1 MQVEPKQPV
10 EGEQLGVQEGAPQA
24 QVLEDQVNAQGAEVL
39 AQKGAPPQG
48 ADLAEKKVEQKKG
61 WGEAITS
68 FWNRRFGKI
77 SSDDQKK
84 ADEIT
89 QLSSQIE
96 AELKQTVDDSKKAR
110 NAEKKFA
117 GAYPSDQTVQNENE
131 FLAAASTHLQTA
143 QTLLITLK
151 AKETDADELAEK
163 HAAFDSLPTTIKRLE
178 KEINL
183 LEGRITLGKQLVKL
197 EEKMKDYKPD
207 EKWEQFKAV
216 GRERHALYGTI
227 KQLVTNNPA
236 LRDDPALKKYA
247 DKKNLLASDTSAIIS
262 LVYPDLKGNVGRI
275 FDATHLITNNRL
287 DNLRKQVQVL
297 LPLFSK
303 HRAVSKLIESLES
316 SIHSKSLTA
325 KISRLVHGKEAL
337 EAQLEDAK
345 NESAIILQD
354 LKDKGQFDHE
364 ELKWLAERGEHNW
377 AIKTLA
383 GDITDVQTS
392 LEYLELRDPVSH
404 EIGQLIDRITE
415 YGGAKVQLKRAK
427 TPEYTKT
434 ATKAVVD
441 TKAAI
446 ISDFRKLSPQLE
458 TIKERKKGS
467 LPADFDTLDEF
478 SKFKVLI
485 PLAFPSLKIKN
496 GILSDLIVEQELTED
511 FNQAIQE
518 GEEKVPPVPERDE
531 EAQVLGTASFTGEHE
546 EFEDLSSSSEA
557 VVAAEG
563 AVLTEIAPV
572 TDVPAP
578 PSLPPAAAAKAPA
591 PPPLT
596 ESPKAEEP
604 QSLAPPP
611 PPPPPPTL
619 PPAPQKLVT
628 ENLTEEGAKDEGES
642 PPSIKIGD
650 LPPVEEKQPSPGPSM
665 LDQIKAGKAL
675 KKANVVQVRD
685 YDALQE
691 AIRNGIITKAEDITP
706 AEWGKL
712 SDDKQTAIRL
722 SLKFK
727 PVEDG
732 ADSGSESDFE

>member
-1 MQVEPKQPV
+1 MQVGPKQPV

-24 QVLEDQVNAQGAEVL
+24 QAIENQVNAQGAEVL

-77 SSDDQKK
+77 SSEDQAK
-84 ADEIT
+84 AAGIT

-117 GAYPSDQTVQNENE
+117 GAYPSDQTIQNENE
-131 FLAAASTHLQTA
+131 FLAAARTHLQTA

-151 AKETDADELAEK
+151 AKEADADELAEK
-163 HAAFDSLPTTIKRLE
+163 HAAFDSLPTTITRLE

-183 LEGRITLGKQLVKL
+183 LEGRITLGEQLVKL

-216 GRERHALYGTI
+216 GRERQALYGTI
-227 KQLVTNNPA
+227 KQLVTDNPA
-236 LRDDPALKKYA
+236 LKDDPALKKYA

-275 FDATHLITNNRL
+275 FDATHLITNKRM
-287 DNLRKQVQVL
+287 DNLRKQVQGL

-303 HRAVSKLIESLES
+303 HKAVSKLIESLES

-354 LKDKGQFDHE
+354 LKDKGQFNPD
-364 ELKWLAERGEHNW
+364 ELKWLADRGKHNW

-404 EIGQLIDRITE
+404 EIGRLIDRITE

-427 TPEYTKT
+427 TPEYTKA
-434 ATKAVVD
+434 ATKAVVE

-446 ISDFRKLSPQLE
+446 ISDFRKLSPQLDL
-458 TIKERKKGS
+458 IKERKKGN

-485 PLAFPSLKIKN
+485 PLAFPSLKVKN

-511 FNQAIQE
+511 FKQAILE
-518 GEEKVPPVPERDE
+518 GEEKVPPVPPERDLE
-531 EAQVLGTASFTGEHE
+531 EEHE
-546 EFEDLSSSSEA
+546 EVVEEDLSSS
-557 VVAAEG
+557 AAGVNE
-563 AVLTEIAPV
+563 AVLTA
-572 TDVPAP
+572 TVPEAP
-578 PSLPPAAAAKAPA
+578 PSAAVVQQAPA
-591 PPPLT
+591 NV
-596 ESPKAEEP
+596 EEP
-604 QSLAPPP
+604 ALSTDQSFAPPP
-611 PPPPPPTL
+611 PPPPQ
-619 PPAPQKLVT
+619 PAKLVT
-628 ENLTEEGAKDEGES
+628 ENLTEEGTKAEGES
-642 PPSIKIGD
+642 PPSIKKGD
-650 LPPVEEKQPSPGPSM
+650 LPPVEEQQPSPGVSL

-675 KKANVVQVRD
+675 KKAKVEQVRD

-691 AIRNGIITKAEDITP
+691 AIRTGIVTKAEDITP
-706 AEWGKL
+706 AEWGRL
-712 SDDKQTAIRL
+712 SDEKQTAIRL

-727 PVEDG
+727 PVDDG